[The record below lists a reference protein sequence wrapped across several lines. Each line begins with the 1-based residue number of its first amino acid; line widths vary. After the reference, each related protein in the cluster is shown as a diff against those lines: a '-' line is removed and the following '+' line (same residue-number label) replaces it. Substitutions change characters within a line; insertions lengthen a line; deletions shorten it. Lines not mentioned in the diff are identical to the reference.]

1 MGRRM
6 RKSPIKPPRRG
17 GGGGI
22 KEVGGERVSVGG
34 RRRAEETLPKRSESG
49 GLLRGLGIR
58 GAWLELR
65 EPSRGW

>member
-6 RKSPIKPPRRG
+6 RKSPIKPPRR